1 MTDKPNTAMADAFFG
16 IFGLRRI
23 EMRKRDG
30 EKDLAYLLLE
40 TPDSESDRDATINE
54 LEIISNHW
62 VRRAM
67 IAELGADVI
76 KLNERIAKLVE
87 EN

>member
-1 MTDKPNTAMADAFFG
+1 MNENTAMADAFFG
-16 IFGLRRI
+16 IFGLRRKV
-23 EMRKRDG
+23 MRKRDG
-30 EKDLAYLLLE
+30 EEDIAYLLLGP
-40 TPDSESDRDATINE
+40 PDSGSDKDATINE
-54 LEIISNHW
+54 LEIVSNHW

-76 KLNERIAKLVE
+76 KLNKRIAELVE